1 MRPAL
6 SVVTTLY
13 RSAAHLEEFYRRM
26 TAVASRVAPD
36 HELIFVDDGSP
47 DDSLHVALALCASD
61 PRVSVVEL
69 SRNFGHHRA
78 MMTGLARA
86 RGDLVFLIDSD
97 LEEQPEWLE
106 LFANRLHASDVD
118 VVYGVQEKRKGS
130 SFERATGYVFYR
142 LFNAL
147 SDVQMPRNVS
157 TVRLM
162 RRRYVRNLVAHRD
175 RELFIAGLWA
185 LTGFRQE
192 PISIAKVSASPSTY
206 TIGKRITNLLD
217 AVTSLSRRPL
227 VLVFYLG
234 LTVVLA
240 SALGVIYL
248 VYERIASGFLPGW
261 TSLIVSVWMLGGLTL
276 FSIGLVGLYLS
287 RIFIETKRRPYTVIR
302 QVYRQATLARGDAP
316 RA

>member
-1 MRPAL
+1 
-6 SVVTTLY
+6 V
-13 RSAAHLEEFYRRM
+13 AA
-26 TAVASRVAPD
+26 T

-47 DDSLHVALALCASD
+47 DDSLRLALAICARD

-86 RGDLVFLIDSD
+86 RGNLVFLIDSD

-106 LFANRLHASDVD
+106 EFAERLRAADADVI
-118 VVYGVQEKRKGS
+118 YGVQQRRKGS
-130 SFERATGYVFYR
+130 WFERVTGYLFYR

-147 SDVQMPRNVS
+147 SEVPMPQNVS

-162 RRRYVRNLVAHRD
+162 RRPYVRNLVAHRD
-175 RELFIAGLWA
+175 REMFIAGLWA
-185 LTGFRQE
+185 LTGFRQV
-192 PISIAKVSASPSTY
+192 PVPVAKTSTSPTTY
-206 TIGKRITNLLD
+206 TLRRRIANFLD
-217 AVTSLSRRPL
+217 AATSLSRRPL

-234 LTVVLA
+234 LFVVLMS
-240 SALGVIYL
+240 SAGVLYL
-248 VYERIASGFLPGW
+248 VYQRIVSGFLPGW

-276 FSIGLVGLYLS
+276 FSIGLIGLYLS
-287 RIFIETKRRPYTVIR
+287 RIFIETKRRPYTVVR
-302 QVYRQATLARGDAP
+302 QVYRQSTLAHSETP

>member
-1 MRPAL
+1 M
-6 SVVTTLY
+6 TTLY
-13 RSAAHLEEFYRRM
+13 RSAAHVEEFYRRI
-26 TAVASRVAPD
+26 TAAASRVAPN

-47 DDSLHVALALCASD
+47 DSSLQVALTLCARD

-86 RGDLVFLIDSD
+86 RGELVFLIDSD

-106 LFANRLHASDVD
+106 MFANRLRASDVD

-130 SFERATGYVFYR
+130 WFERATGYLFYR

-147 SDVQMPRNVS
+147 SDVPMPRNVS

-175 RELFIAGLWA
+175 REFFIAGLWA

-192 PISIAKVSASPSTY
+192 SIPIAKASGSPSTY
-206 TIGKRITNLLD
+206 TIRKRITNLLD

-234 LTVVLA
+234 LCVVLA
-240 SALGVIYL
+240 SGVGVIYL
-248 VYERIASGFLPGW
+248 IYQRLMWGRLPGW
-261 TSLIVSVWMLGGLTL
+261 TSLIVSVWILGGLTL
-276 FSIGLVGLYLS
+276 FSIGLIGLYLS
-287 RIFIETKRRPYTVIR
+287 RIFIETKQRPYTVIR
-302 QVYRQATLARGDAP
+302 QVYRQATLARSDAP

>member
-1 MRPAL
+1 M
-6 SVVTTLY
+6 TTLY
-13 RSAAHLEEFYRRM
+13 RSAAHVEEFYRRM
-26 TAVASRVAPD
+26 TAAASRVAPD

-47 DDSLHVALALCASD
+47 DNSLQVALTLCARDS
-61 PRVSVVEL
+61 RVSVVEL

-86 RGDLVFLIDSD
+86 RGELVFLIDSD

-106 LFANRLHASDVD
+106 MFANRLRGSDMD

-130 SFERATGYVFYR
+130 WFERASGYLFYR

-147 SDVQMPRNVS
+147 SEVPMPQNVS

-175 RELFIAGLWA
+175 REMFIAGLWA
-185 LTGFRQE
+185 LTGFRQVGL
-192 PISIAKVSASPSTY
+192 PVAKTSTSPTTY
-206 TIGKRITNLLD
+206 TIRKRVTNLLD

-234 LTVVLA
+234 LAVVLA
-240 SALGVIYL
+240 SGLGVIYL
-248 VYERIASGFLPGW
+248 IYERIASGFLPGW

-276 FSIGLVGLYLS
+276 FSIGLIGLYLS
-287 RIFIETKRRPYTVIR
+287 RIFIETKRRPYIVIR
-302 QVYRQATLARGDAP
+302 QVYRQATLARSEGP

>member
-1 MRPAL
+1 M
-6 SVVTTLY
+6 VTTLY
-13 RSAAHLEEFYRRM
+13 RSAAHVEEFYRRM
-26 TAVASRVAPD
+26 TAAASRVAPD

-47 DDSLHVALALCASD
+47 DDSLKVALTLCERD
-61 PRVSVVEL
+61 PRVSVIEL

-86 RGDLVFLIDSD
+86 RGELVFLIDSD

-106 LFANRLHASDVD
+106 MFADRLRSSDVD

-130 SFERATGYVFYR
+130 WFERATGYLFYR

-147 SDVQMPRNVS
+147 SEVPMPQNVS

-162 RRRYVRNLVAHRD
+162 KRRYVRNLVAHRD
-175 RELFIAGLWA
+175 REMFIAGLWA
-185 LTGFRQE
+185 LTGFRQVAV
-192 PISIAKVSASPSTY
+192 PVAKTSTSPTTY
-206 TIGKRITNLLD
+206 TLGRRVSNFLD
-217 AVTSLSRRPL
+217 AATSLSRRPL

-234 LTVVLA
+234 FVVVLIA
-240 SALGVIYL
+240 MAGVAYL
-248 VYERIASGFLPGW
+248 IYERIASGFLPGW
-261 TSLIVSVWMLGGLTL
+261 TSLIVSVWLLGGLTL
-276 FSIGLVGLYLS
+276 FSIGLIGLYLS

-302 QVYRQATLARGDAP
+302 QVYRQATLARSDAP

>member
-1 MRPAL
+1 MVA
-6 SVVTTLY
+6 TLY

-26 TAVASRVAPD
+26 SAAASRVAPD
-36 HELIFVDDGSP
+36 HELILVDDGSP
-47 DDSLHVALALCASD
+47 DDSLRVALTLCARD

-86 RGDLVFLIDSD
+86 RGELVFLIDSD

-106 LFANRLHASDVD
+106 IFADRLRASDMD
-118 VVYGVQEKRKGS
+118 VVYGVQEQRKGS
-130 SFERATGYVFYR
+130 WFERSTGYLFYR

-147 SDVQMPRNVS
+147 SEVPMPRNVS

-162 RRRYVRNLVAHRD
+162 RRQYVRNLVAHRD
-175 RELFIAGLWA
+175 REMFIAGLWA
-185 LTGFRQE
+185 LTGFRQVGV
-192 PISIAKVSASPSTY
+192 PVAKTSTSPTTY
-206 TIGKRITNLLD
+206 TFGRRVTNLLD
-217 AVTSLSRRPL
+217 AATSLSRRPL

-234 LTVVLA
+234 FFVVLLA
-240 SALGVIYL
+240 MGGVAYL

-276 FSIGLVGLYLS
+276 FSIGLIGLYLS

-302 QVYRQATLARGDAP
+302 RVYRQATLARSDGP